1 LTDKLSE
8 AERELLSSLILRG
21 EKIPARFGPSVLE
34 EAPEMELV
42 WSGKSRSQETTV
54 LPFQSIE
61 YIEEP
66 REGFTE
72 NLGLLDWGG
81 KSSAQ
86 RGWTNKLIWGDNK
99 LILSSLARGP
109 LAREINDGGGLK
121 LVYIDPP
128 FDVGYDFSIDVG
140 VGDSEVTKEP
150 SVIEQI
156 AYRDTWGK
164 GAESF
169 ASMMFERLR
178 LIHSLL
184 AEDGSIFLHV
194 DYRTSSIIKFV
205 LDEIFGIENFKNEI
219 IWSYGAGGNPKEFF
233 PRKHDTVFFYTKG
246 NGTFNLDGG
255 IMRTPYSQ
263 STLETHFKK
272 IDENGRRYRVQVVNG
287 KEYTTFEDEGKLVTD
302 VWTDIGG
309 QNATSPI
316 SGEFTGY
323 PTQKP
328 EKLLERII
336 HATTNKGDLVA
347 DFFCGSGTTL
357 AVAEKMG
364 RRWVGSD
371 LGRFAIHT
379 SKKRL
384 IGVQRSL
391 KESGKDYGAFEV
403 LNLGS
408 YEREHRVDEK
418 VKDEASLSSIDDL
431 RRRRFVELVL
441 EGYGAA
447 GAEQLS
453 GFDGLKGKTA
463 VLVGPLDSPVT
474 QTQIEECI
482 GAALD
487 IGVGRVDV
495 LGFEFEMG
503 VSPAMSDQ
511 AKELGLTLTLKYIPN
526 EIFDQRAVQKSQVSF
541 FEVGYLEVEPE
552 VKDGSVRVKLTD
564 FGVFYRQRDADEAAA
579 ALRPG
584 GSAVLVDSGHVVRVS
599 KQKSG
604 EIKRD
609 VLTSNWEDWIDY
621 WAVDFNFESRP
632 EIVLVK
638 EDDQEVAKRSGRFIF
653 ENQWQSF
660 RTPKEKSLE
669 LVSEWHLVDAPGEFR
684 VAVKVI
690 DIFGN
695 DTTRVVTVGVR

>member
-1 LTDKLSE
+1 
-8 AERELLSSLILRG
+8 
-21 EKIPARFGPSVLE
+21 
-34 EAPEMELV
+34 MELV

-66 REGFTE
+66 REGFAE
-72 NLGLLDWGG
+72 NLGILDWGE
-81 KSSAQ
+81 KTAARQ
-86 RGWTNKLIWGDNK
+86 GWTNKLIWGDNK
-99 LILSSLARGP
+99 LILSSLTRGP
-109 LAREINDGGGLK
+109 LAREISDAGGLK

-140 VGDSEVTKEP
+140 VGDAEVTKQP
-150 SVIEQI
+150 SIIEQV
-156 AYRDTWGK
+156 AYRDTWGR
-164 GAESF
+164 GSESF
-169 ASMMFERLR
+169 ASMMQERLV

-184 AEDGSIFLHV
+184 AEDGCIYVHV
-194 DYRTSSIIKFV
+194 DYRTSPIIKLL
-205 LDEIFGIENFKNEI
+205 LDEIFGPQNLRGWLIWGIGTGAKGRSQWSNQHNDILCYSKGENF
-219 IWSYGAGGNPKEFF
+219 
-233 PRKHDTVFFYTKG
+233 
-246 NGTFNLDGG
+246 TFNHQDPEL
-255 IMRTPYSQ
+255 REPFAEL
-263 STLETHFKK
+263 STSMHFNK
-272 IDENGRRYRVQVVNG
+272 IDESGRRYRERVVNG
-287 KEYTTFEDEGKLVTD
+287 KSYIYYEDEGKLVGS
-302 VWTDIGG
+302 VWGDIPSMTA
-309 QNATSPI
+309 NSPI
-316 SGEFTGY
+316 LSESVGY

-328 EKLLERII
+328 EKLLSRII
-336 HATTNKGDLVA
+336 SASSNPGDLVA

-357 AVAEKMG
+357 AVAEKLG
-364 RRWVGSD
+364 RKWIGSD

-379 SKKRL
+379 TKKRL

-418 VKDEASLSSIDDL
+418 VKDESSLASIDDL

-453 GFDGLKGKTA
+453 GFDGSKGKTA

-474 QTQIEECI
+474 QTQIEKCI
-482 GAALD
+482 QTALE
-487 IGVGRVDV
+487 IGVSRVDV

-511 AKELGLTLTLKYIPN
+511 AKDLGLTLTLKYIPN

-609 VLTSNWEDWIDY
+609 VLTSKWEDWIDY

-632 EIVLVK
+632 EIVVVK

-669 LVSEWHLVDAPGEFR
+669 LVSEWHHVDAPGQYR
-684 VAVKVI
+684 IAVKVI

-695 DTTRVVTVGVR
+695 DTTRVVTVDVK

>member
-1 LTDKLSE
+1 MSEKLSE
-8 AERELLSSLILRG
+8 SDRQLLSSLILRG
-21 EKIPARFGPSVLE
+21 ERVPARFGPSILE
-34 EAPEMELV
+34 DAAEMELI
-42 WSGKSRSQETTV
+42 WAGKSNSQETAV

-66 REGFTE
+66 REGHAET
-72 NLGLLDWGG
+72 LGLLDWSE
-81 KSSAQ
+81 KSSA
-86 RGWTNKLIWGDNK
+86 RRSWTNKLIWGDNK
-99 LILSSLARGP
+99 LILSSLIRGP
-109 LAREINDGGGLK
+109 LGREISEAGGLK

-128 FDVGYDFSIDVG
+128 FDVGYDFSIDVA
-140 VGDSEVTKEP
+140 VGDTEVTKDP

-164 GAESF
+164 GPESF
-169 ASMMFERLR
+169 ASMMFERLQ
-178 LIHSLL
+178 LIQSLL
-184 AEDGSIFLHV
+184 AEGGSIFVHV

-205 LDEIFGIENFKNEI
+205 LDEVFGVENFRNEI

-233 PRKHDTVFFYTKG
+233 PRKHDTVLFYTKG

-272 IDENGRRYRVQVVNG
+272 VDDNGRRYRVQVVNG
-287 KEYTTFEDEGKLVTD
+287 KEYKTFEDEGKLVTD

-357 AVAEKMG
+357 AVAEKLG
-364 RRWVGSD
+364 RKWIGSD

-408 YEREHRVDEK
+408 YEREHRVGEK
-418 VKDEASLSSIDDL
+418 VKDEASSSSIDDL

-463 VLVGPLDSPVT
+463 VLVGPLGSPVT

-482 GAALD
+482 QTALD
-487 IGVGRVDV
+487 IGVSRVDV

-503 VSPAMSDQ
+503 VFPAMSDQ

-526 EIFDQRAVQKSQVSF
+526 EIFDQRAVQKSQVTF
-541 FEVGYLEVEPE
+541 FEVGYLEVEAE

-579 ALRPG
+579 TLRAG

-609 VLTSNWEDWIDY
+609 VLTSKWEDWIDY
-621 WAVDFNFESRP
+621 WAVDFNLESRP
-632 EIVLVK
+632 EVVVIK
-638 EDDQEVAKRSGRFIF
+638 ESDQEVTKWSGRFIF

-660 RTPKEKSLE
+660 RTRREKTLE
-669 LVSEWHLVDAPGEFR
+669 LVSEWHQVDVPGEYR
-684 VAVKVI
+684 IAVKVI

-695 DTTRVVTVGVR
+695 DTTKVVMVDVK